1 MIMFW
6 ADLTLVLVVAVL
18 FTTNKVLPEQR
29 VVLIEFNDML
39 LAWMV
44 FSPYG
49 QDFKNYQKKGKEN
62 EVLSRTQVCLFILE
76 YNEHLFEFQLFLE
89 RERFGSR
96 MSWL

>member
-1 MIMFW
+1 MFW

-29 VVLIEFNDML
+29 VVSIEFNDML

-49 QDFKNYQKKGKEN
+49 HDFKNYQKKGKRKRGL
-62 EVLSRTQVCLFILE
+62 VSYTGLPVHI
-76 YNEHLFEFQLFLE
+76 
-89 RERFGSR
+89 
-96 MSWL
+96 

>member
-1 MIMFW
+1 MNMFC

-29 VVLIEFNDML
+29 VVSIEFNDML

-49 QDFKNYQKKGKEN
+49 HDFKNYQ
-62 EVLSRTQVCLFILE
+62 
-76 YNEHLFEFQLFLE
+76 
-89 RERFGSR
+89 
-96 MSWL
+96 